1 MINTPST
8 VTPDDYGAVR
18 TIVVAAVRGLRVR
31 LGRWP
36 SQCEVMCYLV
46 DVMAVPETD
55 AVLNE
60 AAAWVHVATTGPDAR
75 LAVLDLWPS
84 TFAVVDPAGVGDE
97 AEAWLHG

>member
-1 MINTPST
+1 MVNTPST

-18 TIVVAAVRGLRVR
+18 TIVVAAVRALRAR

-36 SQCEVMCYLV
+36 SYCEVMGYLV

-55 AVLNE
+55 AVVNE

-84 TFAVVDPAGVGDE
+84 AFAVVDPAGVGDE
-97 AEAWLHG
+97 AEAWLHA